1 MHKILKRFA
10 IVLSFLSCLVLSSCN
25 DKKVPEVKDINKTT
39 KDISSTNSQNEETA
53 NSSNNSE
60 KVILFFGNSLTAGY
74 QLEEQES
81 YPSLIQ
87 SKIDSLGLN
96 YAVING
102 GLSGETTAGGLNRID
117 WILKQQIDV
126 FVLELGPNDML
137 RGLNLEATESNL
149 RGILTKVKSKFPDIK
164 FVIAGMMAPPNMGED
179 YGNEFKN
186 IYPKLAEEFDA
197 GLIPF
202 LLDGVAGDVELNLQD
217 RMHPNALGYRI
228 VADNVWKVLEGYL

>member
-1 MHKILKRFA
+1 MIL
-10 IVLSFLSCLVLSSCN
+10 LSSCN
-25 DKKVPEVKDINKTT
+25 DKKKDVVTENIPTTITQTSTEEVVV
-39 KDISSTNSQNEETA
+39 E
-53 NSSNNSE
+53 SNE

-74 QLEEQES
+74 QLQEEES
-81 YPSLIQ
+81 FPSLIQ
-87 SKIDSLGLN
+87 NKIDSVGLD

-117 WILKQQIDV
+117 WILRQDIDI

-137 RGLNLEATESNL
+137 RGLNLKATEENL
-149 RGILTKVKSKFPDIK
+149 RNILVKVKSKFPDIK

-179 YGNEFKN
+179 YANAFKS

-202 LLDGVAGDVELNLQD
+202 LLDGVAGDVDLNLQD
-217 RMHPNALGYRI
+217 RMHPNALGQRI
-228 VADNVWKVLEGYL
+228 VANNVWAVLEKYL